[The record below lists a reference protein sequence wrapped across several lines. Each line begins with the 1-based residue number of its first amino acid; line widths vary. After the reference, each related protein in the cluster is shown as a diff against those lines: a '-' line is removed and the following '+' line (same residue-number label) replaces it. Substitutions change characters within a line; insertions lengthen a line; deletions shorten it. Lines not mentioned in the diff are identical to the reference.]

1 MGFEK
6 RGEILLQNIIFVILN
21 LLFLVVLILFVTS
34 RANSA
39 HVLEEGYAKQIAL
52 LIDAANPPML
62 IKLNMEKARR
72 VAEKNDIP
80 FSEVVRIRGN
90 VVTVRLDSGE
100 GYSYSFFNNVDVGN
114 PYPDGD
120 FYIFPISAKE

>member
-1 MGFEK
+1 MDFEE

-39 HVLEEGYAKQIAL
+39 HVLEEGCAKQIAL

-120 FYIFPISAKE
+120 FYIFPISTKE